1 MPSVGMETREVI
13 VLANEVL
20 KVSLLGP
27 VSLSVPGSSIDDN
40 RDRSRKVWLL
50 LSYLIYNRRRPIP
63 QEELIN
69 LLRCQEGANPVGALK
84 TMMHRARNVLEGLFK
99 GAGHELI
106 IYKNGCYRWSETQ
119 AVQVDVDDFESY
131 CKRAEETEDEDE
143 AVELYLK
150 AIQLYEDDFLKKL
163 SSEIWVVPI
172 SVYYHRMFIDAA
184 MNALPKLAEMERFGD
199 MAEVALKAIT
209 LEPYQEEFY
218 QYRMT
223 GLTGIGKQKQAVALY
238 EDLCS
243 LLLNEF
249 GTIPS
254 EETRLVYR
262 KALAVVDHHTLYLDT
277 IRRQL
282 EEPTSASG
290 AMICEY
296 DFFRILYQ
304 AKARAIVRSGDAVH
318 IALLTVSEKSGSE
331 LSDRSTDKAMENL
344 QELIRTNLRKGDIA
358 SRCSITQFILM
369 LPEANYEN
377 SCMVCRRVIT
387 AFARKYPHSQAHIEF
402 AVMPLEPN
410 L

>member
-1 MPSVGMETREVI
+1 MAVS
-13 VLANEVL
+13 NDVL
-20 KVSLLGP
+20 KVHMLGP
-27 VSLSVPGSSIDDN
+27 VSLSMQGRSVDDSH
-40 RDRSRKVWLL
+40 DRSRKVWLL
-50 LSYLIYNRRRPIP
+50 LTYLIYNRRRPVP

-69 LLRCQEGANPVGALK
+69 LLRCQEGANPIGALK
-84 TMMHRARNVLEGLFK
+84 TMMHRTRNVLEELYQ

-106 IYKNGCYRWSETQ
+106 VYKNGCYRWSETH
-119 AVQVDVDDFESY
+119 AVQVDVDEFEAL
-131 CKRAEETEDEDE
+131 CQRAAALEDEDE
-143 AVELYLK
+143 EKIDFYVK
-150 AIQLYEDDFLKKL
+150 ALQLFEDDFLKKL

-184 MNALPKLAEMERFGD
+184 MNVLPKLEEAGRFEEMAD
-199 MAEVALKAIT
+199 IAMKAIA

-223 GLTGIGKQKQAVALY
+223 GLIGIGKQKQAVTVY
-238 EDLCS
+238 EELCN

-249 GTIPS
+249 GTIPA
-254 EETRLVYR
+254 EETRLIYR
-262 KALAVVDHHTLYLDT
+262 KALSVIGHHTLYLDA

-318 IALLTVSEKSGSE
+318 IALLTVIDKNGEE
-331 LSDRSTDKAMENL
+331 LSQRSMDKAMENL

-358 SRCSITQFILM
+358 SRCSISQFILM
-369 LPEANYEN
+369 LPEANFEN

-387 AFARKYPHSQAHIEF
+387 AFARKYPHSMARIDF
-402 AVMPLEPN
+402 SVMPLEPKV
-410 L
+410 

>member
-1 MPSVGMETREVI
+1 
-13 VLANEVL
+13 
-20 KVSLLGP
+20 
-27 VSLSVPGSSIDDN
+27 
-40 RDRSRKVWLL
+40 
-50 LSYLIYNRRRPIP
+50 
-63 QEELIN
+63 
-69 LLRCQEGANPVGALK
+69 
-84 TMMHRARNVLEGLFK
+84 
-99 GAGHELI
+99 
-106 IYKNGCYRWSETQ
+106 
-119 AVQVDVDDFESY
+119 
-131 CKRAEETEDEDE
+131 
-143 AVELYLK
+143 
-150 AIQLYEDDFLKKL
+150 
-163 SSEIWVVPI
+163 
-172 SVYYHRMFIDAA
+172 MFIDAA
-184 MNALPKLAEMERFGD
+184 MNVLPKLAEMERFGD

-262 KALAVVDHHTLYLDT
+262 NALAVVDHHTLYLDT

>member
-1 MPSVGMETREVI
+1 MSAEV
-13 VLANEVL
+13 V
-20 KVSLLGP
+20 KVRMLGP
-27 VSLSVPGSSIDDN
+27 VTIAVQDKSIDDS

-50 LSYLIYNRRRPIP
+50 LTYLLYNRKRPVP

-69 LLRCQEGANPVGALK
+69 LLRCQDGANPVGALK
-84 TMMHRARNVLEGLFK
+84 TMMHRTRNVLEALFQ

-106 IYKNGCYRWSETQ
+106 VYKNGCYQWSEQ
-119 AVQVDVDDFESY
+119 YPVQVDVDEFERG
-131 CKRAEETEDEDE
+131 CRQAEAEEDEE
-143 AVELYLK
+143 KQLELYLK
-150 AIQLYEDDFLKKL
+150 AVQLYEDDFLKKL

-172 SVYYHRMFIDAA
+172 AVYYHRMYMDALMKLFPELEA
-184 MNALPKLAEMERFGD
+184 RGRFRELADLALT
-199 MAEVALKAIT
+199 AIT

-218 QYRMT
+218 QYRMK
-223 GLTGIGKQKQAVALY
+223 GLTGLGQQKQAVTVY
-238 EDLCS
+238 EDLCN
-243 LLLNEF
+243 LMLNEF

-262 KALAVVDHHTLYLDT
+262 KALQVIDHHTLYLDA

-282 EEPTSASG
+282 EEPSSVAG

-318 IALLTVSEKSGSE
+318 IALLSMIDKNGEQ
-331 LSDRSTDKAMENL
+331 LSSRSMEKAMENL

-358 SRCSITQFILM
+358 SRCSISQFILM

-387 AFARKYPHSQAHIEF
+387 AFARKYPHSQARIDF
-402 AVMPLEPN
+402 SVMPLEPN
-410 L
+410 V